1 MKKSE
6 VWEYVPKHSAVL
18 MSCFAMKKVKSLS
31 GVSGLP
37 LPLLFFSRPEVYVD
51 ITMKAAKEMLGAKLG
66 RKSHVWEFGSW
77 PNYQQLQIIIWI
89 QVSVF
94 IWTWIISLC
103 CFLVF
108 GWGCYGCMA
117 TIWFAHGHDTH
128 KWIGSR
134 KFKHF
139 NLWEAL
145 SLFPSIYI
153 YIRYEYI
160 HIMYII
166 DIYTKKT
173 IYTCIFY
180 TVVLISHVIQT
191 PQQVHH
197 LNWVVRNDLTVEQHS
212 RESIRIAR
220 IAREL
225 LKKFAAAFRLF
236 QNMDDEEGG
245 SIFKNTVFAP
255 GYWRGSV
262 QKLRRFGGAL

>member
-51 ITMKAAKEMLGAKLG
+51 ITMKAAKEMLGAKFG

-166 DIYTKKT
+166 DIYTKKQY
-173 IYTCIFY
+173 I
-180 TVVLISHVIQT
+180 HVSFT
-191 PQQVHH
+191 P
-197 LNWVVRNDLTVEQHS
+197 LSWYL
-212 RESIRIAR
+212 
-220 IAREL
+220 
-225 LKKFAAAFRLF
+225 
-236 QNMDDEEGG
+236 M
-245 SIFKNTVFAP
+245 
-255 GYWRGSV
+255 
-262 QKLRRFGGAL
+262 